1 MLTICPL
8 VVDKSTASK
17 MLQRNE
23 TPSANTAYAA
33 INDHVL
39 KGNSPLNPDLDSD
52 EIGLLDS

>member
-1 MLTICPL
+1 
-8 VVDKSTASK
+8 